1 VAVVTAP
8 GDRREDD
15 LREVGRVCARGFHE
29 VIVYESDARG
39 RPRGETTQLVTDGA
53 REQAGPGQRVDSE
66 LDVYAAL
73 RMGLSRCAPGDVLV
87 FCCATSVADLIEALR
102 PDDPV
107 SAERIAAEA
116 AM

>member
-1 VAVVTAP
+1 
-8 GDRREDD
+8 
-15 LREVGRVCARGFHE
+15 
-29 VIVYESDARG
+29 
-39 RPRGETTQLVTDGA
+39 
-53 REQAGPGQRVDSE
+53 
-66 LDVYAAL
+66 VYAAL